1 MKRTLGLSVVVL
13 TALLLVG
20 CTAASQ
26 STGSSGSSGGP
37 VDTPNQVAQNG
48 DTSTGDKG
56 VVGGTSQPVPS
67 GNRDVITS
75 GHVSLT
81 VADPIRSAQDAV
93 TITEQAGGRIDS
105 RTENPAT
112 DNQAASANLTLRIPA
127 DSLDRTLADLKKLGT
142 VNLVSLNASD
152 VTQQTQDLDA
162 RITAL
167 QTSVDRLLGLLEKA
181 TSTTDLIAIESALS
195 ERQANLESL
204 QSQRTSLGDQIDY
217 STISLDLYATG
228 TIAPGAPA
236 DFWAAIAAGW
246 KALVATLGGL
256 AVAFGFAL
264 PWIVALAVVGLIVA
278 AVWAAR
284 RRRRAQPSAAGAQ
297 SKA

>member
-1 MKRTLGLSVVVL
+1 MRRIFGFTVVVL
-13 TALLLVG
+13 AALLLVG
-20 CTAASQ
+20 CT
-26 STGSSGSSGGP
+26 TGNQPSASSGSSGSK
-37 VDTPNQVAQNG
+37 VVTPGQVAPNG
-48 DTSTGDKG
+48 DTSTGSA
-56 VVGGTSQPVPS
+56 GGSVSNGKPVQS

-75 GHVSLT
+75 GRVSLT

-93 TITEQAGGRIDS
+93 AITEKASGRIDS

-112 DNQAASANLTLRIPA
+112 DNPAASATLTLRIPA
-127 DSLDRTLADLKKLGT
+127 DRLDRTLADLKRLGT

-162 RITAL
+162 RIRAL

-181 TSTTDLIAIESALS
+181 TSTTDLIAIEGALS

-204 QSQRTSLGDQIDY
+204 QSQRTALGDQIDY
-217 STISLDLYATG
+217 STITLDLYATG

-236 DFWAAIAAGW
+236 DFWSAIAAGW
-246 KALVATLGGL
+246 NALVVTLGGL

-264 PWIVALAVVGLIVA
+264 PWIVTLAVIGLAVVI
-278 AVWAAR
+278 VWASR
-284 RRRRAQPSAAGAQ
+284 RRRKATLDAAGAQ